1 MSGFA
6 PGAKISRRAAQSG
19 TMARDSKCAAG
30 KVFLLSQQGKA
41 TVIKAGADWEILAV
55 NDLEDDT
62 FATPAIFDNK
72 LYLRTRGMLYCFSDK
87 TAP

>member
-1 MSGFA
+1 
-6 PGAKISRRAAQSG
+6 
-19 TMARDSKCAAG
+19 
-30 KVFLLSQQGKA
+30 LLSEQGKA

-87 TAP
+87 SAP